1 MTDRT
6 QTLSGATDL
15 ELPEFDHPPAEP
27 LGLLRSWLAAAA
39 EHGVREPAAVVLATA
54 DEAGRPSSRVLLLKE
69 VDDRG
74 LVFTS
79 AADGRKGRHLAHQ
92 PWASVTFY
100 WRETLQQV
108 TAAGEIE
115 RLPAELADQL
125 FAERPRDAQ
134 AASAVSRQSA
144 PLADEADLHAR
155 ARALLASARPIPRP
169 DAWTAYRLVP
179 REVEFWYGSPTRL
192 HRRLRYTRPAHDAE
206 WTAGRLQP

>member
-1 MTDRT
+1 M

-39 EHGVREPAAVVLATA
+39 ERGVREPSAVVLATA

-79 AADGRKGRHLAHQ
+79 AADGRKGHHLAQQ
-92 PWASVTFY
+92 PWASVSFY

-108 TAAGEIE
+108 TAAGEVE

-144 PLADEADLHAR
+144 PLADEADLHDR
-155 ARALLASARPIPRP
+155 ARALLASGRSIPRP

-179 REVEFWYGSPTRL
+179 REVEFWYGSPARL

-206 WTAGRLQP
+206 WTSGRLQP